1 MSVSLL
7 LDANLSWRSVN
18 VLKNHY
24 ADCIHVD
31 NTGLPYPAKDMEIWE
46 YAKSRNM
53 LIVTNDED
61 FLHFSTMKGL
71 PPKVLLFRTGN
82 QSRKFVEE
90 SLINLK
96 ETIESFFV
104 STDQGVLEL
113 I

>member
-1 MSVSLL
+1 
-7 LDANLSWRSVN
+7 

-24 ADCIHVD
+24 ADCIHID
-31 NTGLPYPAKDMEIWE
+31 NTGLLYPAKDMEIWE
-46 YAKSRNM
+46 YAKNRNM

-61 FLHFSTMKGL
+61 FLQLSTIKGF
-71 PPKVLLFRTGN
+71 PPKVLLIRTGN

-90 SLINLK
+90 NLINLK
-96 ETIESFFV
+96 KPVELFFV